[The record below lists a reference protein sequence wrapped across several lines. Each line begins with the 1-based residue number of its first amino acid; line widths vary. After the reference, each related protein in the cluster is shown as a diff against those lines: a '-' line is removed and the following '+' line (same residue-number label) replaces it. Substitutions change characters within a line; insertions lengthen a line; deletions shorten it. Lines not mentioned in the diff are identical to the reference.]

1 MKTDRAFRC
10 KVGLVLGALL
20 AGAGILSL
28 AIEGE
33 KARALA
39 ALPRASAPSAP
50 TAHEHALA
58 GAIQGDER
66 PSLDMRDRAR
76 AAAVPW
82 RTRLVGLVGVLVILG
97 IAFLLSNSP
106 REVSLRVLFWG
117 VGLQI
122 ALALLILRTIP
133 GRWFFDQ
140 LGELI
145 RRLLAFSVEGAAF
158 VFGPLAGERLGVI
171 FAFRVLPTII
181 FVSSF
186 FSILY
191 YLGIMQRIVLAMAKF
206 MAWTMKVSGAESL
219 AAAANVFM
227 GQTEA
232 PLIIAPYV
240 PSMTRSELL
249 CLMLGGM
256 ATIAG
261 GVMAAYI
268 GMGINPVYLLTGS
281 VMAAPGAIMMAKIL
295 IPEKEEPLTR
305 GVVRIEVKTED
316 RNVIEAAARG
326 ASDGARL
333 AINVAAMLIAF
344 IALIALVNAI
354 LGFLHARV
362 SFIPPN
368 LQWILGR
375 LFAPLAFLMG
385 VPTADITEVG
395 NLLGQK
401 LILNEFVAYAE
412 LARVQSELHPRSVMI
427 ATYALCGFANFASI
441 GIQIGGIGGIAPNR
455 RGDLAEL
462 GLRAMIGGFLTTCLT
477 GTIAGLIS

>member
-1 MKTDRAFRC
+1 MRTERAFRLR
-10 KVGLVLGALL
+10 VGIVLGGLVIG
-20 AGAGILSL
+20 GGFLSF
-28 AIEGE
+28 AVHE
-33 KARALA
+33 RAMPPEP
-39 ALPRASAPSAP
+39 PR
-50 TAHEHALA
+50 
-58 GAIQGDER
+58 I
-66 PSLDMRDRAR
+66 
-76 AAAVPW
+76 AAAPEMLPALVPSQRSAEASSPQGLDPTRATSVPW
-82 RTRLVGLVGVLVILG
+82 TVRLRGLVGILVMLG
-97 IAFLLSNSP
+97 IAFWLSNSP
-106 REVSLRVLFWG
+106 REVSRRVLLWG
-117 VGLQI
+117 MGLQI
-122 ALALLILRTIP
+122 ALALLILRTSP
-133 GRWFFDQ
+133 GRWFFER

-145 RRLLAFSVEGAAF
+145 RRLLSFAVEGATF
-158 VFGPLAGERLGVI
+158 VFGPLAGESLGTI

-191 YLGIMQRIVLAMAKF
+191 YLGVMQRIVLGMAKF

-240 PSMTRSELL
+240 ASMTRSELL

-281 VMAAPGAIMMAKIL
+281 VMAAPAAIMMSKIL

-344 IALIALVNAI
+344 IALIALVNAL
-354 LGFLHARV
+354 LGFVHARL
-362 SFIPPN
+362 SFVPPN
-368 LQWILGR
+368 LQGILGY
-375 LFAPLAFLMG
+375 LFAPLALVMG
-385 VPTADITEVG
+385 VPTADVTTVG

-401 LILNEFVAYAE
+401 LILNEFVAYVE
-412 LARVQSELHPRSVMI
+412 LARIQAELDPRSTMI

>member
-1 MKTDRAFRC
+1 MRTDRTFRM
-10 KVGLVLGALL
+10 KIGIVLGALVIGGGVL
-20 AGAGILSL
+20 SFAARGATRPAASLEAVALSRTIVGF
-28 AIEGE
+28 ASPDE
-33 KARALA
+33 R
-39 ALPRASAPSAP
+39 SAPD
-50 TAHEHALA
+50 L
-58 GAIQGDER
+58 
-66 PSLDMRDRAR
+66 RDRAR
-76 AAAVPW
+76 ATPVPW
-82 RTRLVGLVGVLVILG
+82 TTRAIGLIGILVILG
-97 IAFLLSNSP
+97 IAFFFSNSP
-106 REVSLRVLFWG
+106 RDVSPRILLWG
-117 VGLQI
+117 MGLQI
-122 ALALLILRTIP
+122 ALALLVLRTSP
-133 GRWFFDQ
+133 GRWFFNW
-140 LGELI
+140 LGDVI
-145 RRLLAFSVEGAAF
+145 RRLLGFAVEGATF
-158 VFGPLAGERLGVI
+158 VFGPLAGESLGVI

-191 YLGIMQRIVLAMAKF
+191 YLGVLQRVVLGMAKV

-326 ASDGARL
+326 AGDGARL

-354 LGFLHARV
+354 LGFVHARV
-362 SFIPPN
+362 SIIPPN
-368 LQWILGR
+368 LQGILGWI
-375 LFAPLAFLMG
+375 FAPLAFLMG
-385 VPTADITEVG
+385 VPASDMTEVG

-401 LILNEFVAYAE
+401 LILNEFVAYTE
-412 LARVQSELHPRSVMI
+412 LARIQSDLHPRSVMI

-441 GIQIGGIGGIAPNR
+441 GIQIGGIGGIAPHR

-462 GLRAMIGGFLTTCLT
+462 GMRAMIGGFLTTCLT
-477 GTIAGLIS
+477 GTIAGVLN

>member
-1 MKTDRAFRC
+1 MDRAFRR
-10 KVGLVLGALL
+10 KAGIILGALL
-20 AGAGILSL
+20 AGAGILSFVL
-28 AIEGE
+28 EGE
-33 KARALA
+33 KARPTEARAFA
-39 ALPRASAPSAP
+39 APLWASASSMP
-50 TAHEHALA
+50 TAHERELVEKV
-58 GAIQGDER
+58 QGDA
-66 PSLDMRDRAR
+66 PDMRDQAR
-76 AAAVPW
+76 TAHVPW
-82 RTRLVGLVGVLVILG
+82 TTRAIGLVGIFAILG

-106 REVSLRVLFWG
+106 RDVSARILLWG
-117 VGLQI
+117 IGLQI
-122 ALALLILRTIP
+122 ALAILILRTGP

-145 RRLLAFSVEGAAF
+145 RRLLAFAVEGATF
-158 VFGPLAGERLGVI
+158 VFGPLAGESFGVI

-326 ASDGARL
+326 AGDGARL

-344 IALIALVNAI
+344 IALIALVNAL

-368 LQWILGR
+368 LQWILGW
-375 LFAPLAFLMG
+375 LFAPLAFIMG

-401 LILNEFVAYAE
+401 LILNEFVAYTE

-462 GLRAMIGGFLTTCLT
+462 GVRAMIGGFLTTCLT